1 MEGHGPPLK
10 ITWLG
15 HATTLIE
22 LDGVRVLTDPVLGG
36 RIGPLVR
43 RGPVPRVAAV
53 GEVDC
58 VLLSHLHADHADLR
72 SLREVERSG
81 PIVAPRGVG
90 PWLTSS
96 GLRRVREL
104 PVGGEVGVSTL
115 RVRAVRACHGRQRR
129 PFGPAADPV
138 GYLVRGS
145 MSVYFAGDTDLF
157 PAMAELQGL
166 VDIALLPVGG
176 WGPRLGPGHL
186 NPERA
191 AEAAALIAPRLAV
204 PIHFGTFTLG
214 LSPRQTLGD
223 RTPALEFAAAAERY
237 APAVEV
243 RILEPMQST
252 VCPPVADG
260 ITHIG

>member
-1 MEGHGPPLK
+1 MDVHGPPLK
-10 ITWLG
+10 VTWLG

-22 LDGVRVLTDPVLGG
+22 LDGVRVLTDPVLGQ

-43 RGPVPRVAAV
+43 HGPPPRAAAI

-58 VLLSHLHADHADLR
+58 VLLSHLHADHADLP

-81 PIVAPRGVG
+81 PIVAPCGAG
-90 PWLTSS
+90 AWLTGS

-104 PVGGEVGVSTL
+104 AIGGEVGVSAL

-166 VDIALLPVGG
+166 VDLALLPVGG
-176 WGPRLGPGHL
+176 WGPRLGRGHL

-204 PIHFGTFTLG
+204 PIHFGTFTIG
-214 LSPRQTLGD
+214 LYPRRTLGD
-223 RTPALEFAAAAERY
+223 RTPALKFAAVAKRY

-243 RILEPMQST
+243 RVLEPLEST
-252 VCPPVADG
+252 VCPPVAPG